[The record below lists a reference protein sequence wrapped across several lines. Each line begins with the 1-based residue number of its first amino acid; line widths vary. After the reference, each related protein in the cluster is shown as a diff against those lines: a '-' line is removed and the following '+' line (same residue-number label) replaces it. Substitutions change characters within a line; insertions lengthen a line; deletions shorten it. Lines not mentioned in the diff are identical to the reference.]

1 MALPKPSSAPCRRL
15 RVIRLLGAAALL
27 FAVFSHPAV
36 NHAKDGDPKHKPAK
50 LDRVRKQAAD
60 RGDASSQRVI
70 VRTRRDRAAAV
81 ADRLKKH
88 GDHVESEHRR
98 LNSFTAVVHGDDL
111 RALEADPDVEGLSV
125 DAIVMADQ
133 VAGEP
138 GQDESQVKELVRATL
153 GLNET
158 EYEGDKVGIA
168 VIDSGLEKS
177 GDLGG
182 GRADRFF
189 DF

>member
-60 RGDASSQRVI
+60 RGDSSDQRVI
-70 VRTRRDRAAAV
+70 VRTRRDRGAAV
-81 ADRLKKH
+81 ADRLKRH

-133 VAGEP
+133 VP
-138 GQDESQVKELVRATL
+138 GGAREDARPREWLSRA
-153 GLNET
+153 
-158 EYEGDKVGIA
+158 
-168 VIDSGLEKS
+168 
-177 GDLGG
+177 
-182 GRADRFF
+182 
-189 DF
+189 